1 MAQKKCLKKNRAEA
15 ANLLVIA
22 ESLWP
27 QSKEEVGELSSMK
40 GEVLE
45 NVRLYLSKIHVF
57 PSSVQHHTYIVR
69 HGYEQRNHPHIN
81 PKDVSPYHRHTCS
94 TMFTASLFT
103 IGRH

>member
-45 NVRLYLSKIHVF
+45 NVHLYHSKIHVF
-57 PSSVQHHTYIVR
+57 LSSIQHHTYIVR
-69 HGYEQRNHPHIN
+69 HGYEQSNHPHIN
-81 PKDVSPYHRHTCS
+81 LKMKKPHS
-94 TMFTASLFT
+94 
-103 IGRH
+103 